1 MDVRTF
7 VDDLDIASGESRRL
21 NCPVCKSYKTFTVT
35 NNMGSL
41 LWNCYKASCSVSGSK
56 KTRMTADD
64 IRRMKSVTGVTED
77 FVMPEYIVPHNN
89 RSAVLDFANQW
100 GIDPDILMYD
110 VKDHRAVFTCYDNHV
125 AVDATG
131 RSLGR
136 KLPKWKRYGKS
147 GLPFV
152 SGRGSVAV
160 VVEDCVS
167 AVVTSHTHVSFV
179 GVAILGTSLSES
191 HKGYLAQ
198 FSTAVMALDPDAL
211 PKTLQYANELRG
223 YVRNV
228 KVLRLNDDIKY
239 RNPQDVKNLLLFKNE
254 GDEHNGIINH

>member
-7 VDDLDIASGESRRL
+7 VEDLDIAAGESRRL
-21 NCPVCKSYKTFTVT
+21 NCPVCKSYKTFTAT

-41 LWNCYKASCSVSGSK
+41 LWNCYKASCSVGGSMRVQMNANDLRK
-56 KTRMTADD
+56 MFS
-64 IRRMKSVTGVTED
+64 KSVTGVTND
-77 FVMPEYIVPHNN
+77 FVIPEYIVPHDN
-89 RSAVLDFANQW
+89 RVEIIKFADQW
-100 GIDPDILMYD
+100 GIDPDNLMYD
-110 VKDHRAVFTCYDNHV
+110 VKEHRAVFVCYHANTP
-125 AVDATG
+125 VDATG

-136 KLPKWKRYGKS
+136 KLPKWKRYGNN

-152 SGRGSVAV
+152 HGRGNVAV

-167 AVVTSHTHVSFV
+167 AVVVGEYDSFV

-211 PKTLQYANELRG
+211 PKTLQYAKELRG
-223 YVRNV
+223 YVKNV

-239 RNPQDVKNLLLFKNE
+239 RNPQDVEKLLSFQDKGEN
-254 GDEHNGIINH
+254 

>member
-7 VDDLDIASGESRRL
+7 VEDLDIGAGESRRL
-21 NCPVCKSYKTFTVT
+21 NCPVCKSYKTFTAT

-41 LWNCYKASCSVSGSK
+41 LWNCYKASCSVSGS
-56 KTRMTADD
+56 TRVHMNAADL
-64 IRRMKSVTGVTED
+64 RKMFSNNVTGVTND
-77 FVMPEYIVPHNN
+77 FVLPEYIVPHDN
-89 RSAVLDFANQW
+89 RRDVIAFANRW
-100 GIDPDILMYD
+100 DISADNLMYD
-110 VKDHRAVFTCYDNHV
+110 VKEHRAVFVCYHANTP
-125 AVDATG
+125 VDATG
-131 RSLGR
+131 RALGR
-136 KLPKWKRYGKS
+136 KLPKWKRYGNS

-152 SGRGSVAV
+152 HGRGNVAV

-167 AVVTSHTHVSFV
+167 AVVVGEYDSFV

-211 PKTLQYANELRG
+211 PKTLQYAKELRG
-223 YVRNV
+223 YVKNV

-239 RNPQDVKNLLLFKNE
+239 RNPQDVQKLCAFHDKGEN
-254 GDEHNGIINH
+254 